1 MKIATTRVSGSRA
14 FALALMALGLAVG
27 HAQAQQPLIPTP
39 YPQQLGNGAVIDGT
53 SSVRRH
59 QRLVPTPYPRTLGP
73 NALGNPSPQY
83 RRRHQKPVKTPY
95 PRQYR

>member
-1 MKIATTRVSGSRA
+1 MKMGNTWAFGSRA
-14 FALALMALGLAVG
+14 LALAFVTIGLTAG
-27 HAQAQQPLIPTP
+27 HAQAQQTLIPTP